1 MQHAIV
7 PQNLRSTGHWT
18 ELCYARTNNQK
29 IIIIIYP
36 RMAKKTSHKVSTS
49 EAKRLVL
56 IQVTETK
63 SLFV

>member
-1 MQHAIV
+1 
-7 PQNLRSTGHWT
+7 
-18 ELCYARTNNQK
+18 
-29 IIIIIYP
+29 
-36 RMAKKTSHKVSTS
+36 MAKKTSHKVSTS